1 MLNYVTSTSP
11 SELTKKDY
19 QTTQKA
25 GASYEYTPDWMF
37 ENKAMGDIGD
47 NVQMNSTENSSASSG
62 TSVNT
67 VEKGTL
73 VSGCSDGKNDGRIG
87 IGSAICNTL
96 WGAVKSVG
104 NTVKDIVT
112 DPKKALVAAAT
123 TAVCIAFPPAAVA
136 VGVVGAVTGVVSGAK
151 AVGRAI
157 DLYQNADGTATDAE
171 AKAAFQDLGASA
183 LQVGLSAVAVK
194 GGLSAMKS
202 TQGSAMAE
210 LAAKGKSTG
219 LKGFGETVKAYAKDT
234 VTGGRGFQEGTLKI
248 NTANAGYKGTQMW
261 GTVKGHMSKG
271 VENVKTNRIHINK
284 TTVGDAANNVRP
296 AASNGIKSAGETIT
310 NAGQNIKANGFHPIQ
325 GARNLVQ
332 SGTKGFS
339 AAAAGAGYNSTFGA
353 LSAPVASQVKASNEL
368 HSNYDAA
375 LASKIQSTSYEGGNY
390 DFSNAWSNIGFTGD
404 YSYDTNYDELAQY
417 AGYNARQIVGI

>member
-1 MLNYVTSTSP
+1 M
-11 SELTKKDY
+11 
-19 QTTQKA
+19 
-25 GASYEYTPDWMF
+25 
-37 ENKAMGDIGD
+37 
-47 NVQMNSTENSSASSG
+47 
-62 TSVNT
+62 
-67 VEKGTL
+67 
-73 VSGCSDGKNDGRIG
+73 
-87 IGSAICNTL
+87 
-96 WGAVKSVG
+96 
-104 NTVKDIVT
+104 
-112 DPKKALVAAAT
+112 
-123 TAVCIAFPPAAVA
+123 
-136 VGVVGAVTGVVSGAK
+136 GVVGAVTGVVSGAK

-284 TTVGDAANNVRP
+284 TTVGDAANNVRQ

-375 LASKIQSTSYEGGNY
+375 LA
-390 DFSNAWSNIGFTGD
+390 
-404 YSYDTNYDELAQY
+404 
-417 AGYNARQIVGI
+417 